1 MHVNNFILILYVFS
15 NQMNML
21 YYENMRN
28 VFVFFMVLRQ
38 IWW

>member
-28 VFVFFMVLRQ
+28 VFVFLF
-38 IWW
+38 